1 MRRPLFLRVSIALIA
16 AATLACGSDTP
27 TTPTPTPT
35 PTAVT
40 ETFTGT
46 LTVNGAVTFAPIT
59 VTSAGSA
66 NARLKALQPRLVMRV
81 AEGGRGT
88 FAVGETAYIGDDA
101 TNPTGST
108 TVYAW
113 NPTTRSLFLDNL
125 VGVLPTGSE
134 IVGATSGA
142 RWVNNEVT
150 TTVIGMALGTWSG
163 TTCTIVLANDITGT
177 DGVVSG
183 VVQGAGNLCA
193 RVYDVGRLET
203 PAAFTIEVTHF

>member
-1 MRRPLFLRVSIALIA
+1 MRRPLFLRISIALIA

-46 LTVNGAVTFAPIT
+46 LTVNGAVTFAPIS

-66 NARLKALQPRLVMRV
+66 NAKLKILQPRLVMRV
-81 AEGGRGT
+81 AEGGSGT
-88 FAVGETAYIGDDA
+88 FAVGETAFIGA
-101 TNPTGST
+101 NVAEATGST

-113 NPTTRSLFLDNL
+113 NPLTRSLFLDNL
-125 VGVLPTGSE
+125 VGVLPIGSE

-142 RWVNNEVT
+142 RWVNSEVT

-163 TTCTIVLANDITGT
+163 TTCTVVLANDITGV

-203 PAAFTIEVTHF
+203 PAVFTIEVTHF